1 MIRTKSKKASQ
12 QQWLEIWMEKG
23 SKFEHEAFLCLW
35 LSRYLPAEDCST
47 MNKSVFQIAV
57 NLARDTKFGLAPAI
71 LASIYRDLR
80 LLKEKI
86 TTLRDLGDQND
97 VNVLKLALWAPLYLL
112 QVWIWERFPALSPR
126 INHISNGL
134 CRIKKW
140 HKTKI
145 LRNDDEGLP
154 INFASHDFR
163 WRPYSNT
170 SFNHDLE
177 SYCRFIRVCDLVGL
191 YCIEQYLPH
200 RVARQFGFDQDIL
213 IAFRHVR
220 DTPKIGWMNYIRP
233 VSDTKLY
240 RPPRQFEP
248 GVTIDYMK
256 WWEKKEFG
264 NENVDGFKEIRNPN
278 AKQFEGTS
286 KVSLT
291 APFWIRIK
299 MENNEADVPPGFSP
313 KLKNVALDGSFNEHE
328 SSPKGFG
335 QGQDSAVSSK
345 GDNAFIQE
353 TKSTTNSAY
362 ISPNEE
368 ERMGNEDGIE
378 SNAESPVRNQDS
390 IHNNEIK
397 PGLEGDS
404 ESSSIDLLGRIA
416 RLQRIIDMMKADK
429 FCHAYGQMKA
439 SLINSFKYFQ
449 LICFLL
455 S

>member
-256 WWEKKEFG
+256 WWEKKG
-264 NENVDGFKEIRNPN
+264 VW
-278 AKQFEGTS
+278 Q
-286 KVSLT
+286 
-291 APFWIRIK
+291 
-299 MENNEADVPPGFSP
+299 
-313 KLKNVALDGSFNEHE
+313 
-328 SSPKGFG
+328 
-335 QGQDSAVSSK
+335 
-345 GDNAFIQE
+345 
-353 TKSTTNSAY
+353 
-362 ISPNEE
+362 
-368 ERMGNEDGIE
+368 
-378 SNAESPVRNQDS
+378 
-390 IHNNEIK
+390 
-397 PGLEGDS
+397 
-404 ESSSIDLLGRIA
+404 
-416 RLQRIIDMMKADK
+416 
-429 FCHAYGQMKA
+429 
-439 SLINSFKYFQ
+439 
-449 LICFLL
+449 
-455 S
+455 